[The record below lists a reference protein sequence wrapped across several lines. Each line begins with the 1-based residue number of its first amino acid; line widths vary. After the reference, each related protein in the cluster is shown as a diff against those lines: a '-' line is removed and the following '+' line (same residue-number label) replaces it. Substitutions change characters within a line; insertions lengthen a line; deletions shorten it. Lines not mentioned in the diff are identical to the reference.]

1 MNPPSHRVRRWLPLL
16 LAAAMLPCAAM
27 PPVGEAPFLDQRGGF
42 DLNRREIQD
51 FVSSMVTR
59 HGFSRAALLETLA
72 EAEPQ
77 ARILELIARPAERVL
92 PWWRYRSNFLNTERI
107 NAGAAFW
114 AEHRATLAR
123 AEQQTGV
130 PAAYVVAIIGVE
142 TSYGRVTGTWRALDA
157 LMTLGFDYP
166 PRSPF
171 FRSELEQLLLLA
183 RDEGFDPE
191 QLRGSYAGA
200 LGPPQFMP
208 SSYRRYAV
216 DADGDGRRD
225 LLRDWDDVIV
235 SVANY
240 FKGHGWS
247 GGLPVLLEASS
258 DADTFAKLDFRNL
271 ELNET
276 LGALR
281 ARGVSFTSELPD
293 ATPAMLL
300 PAELES
306 GPNVRIGLANF
317 TVITKYNRSI
327 RYAMAVHDLAAD
339 ITRRTVA
346 GS

>member
-1 MNPPSHRVRRWLPLL
+1 MNSQIHTLRRWLPLL
-16 LAAAMLPCAAM
+16 LSAAMLPCAAM
-27 PPVGEAPFLDQRGGF
+27 PPVGEAPFLEQRGGF
-42 DLNRREIQD
+42 DLNRREIQE
-51 FVSSMVTR
+51 FVSSMVAR
-59 HGFSRAALLETLA
+59 HGFARAALLETLA
-72 EAEPQ
+72 DAEPQ
-77 ARILELIARPAERVL
+77 SRILELIARPAERVT
-92 PWWRYRSNFLNTERI
+92 PWWRYRSNFLNAERI
-107 NAGAAFW
+107 KAGAAFW

-123 AEQQTGV
+123 AEQLTGV

-142 TSYGRVTGTWRALDA
+142 TAYGRVTGTWRALDA

-166 PRSPF
+166 PRAPF

-183 RDEGFDPE
+183 REEQLDAA

-208 SSYRRYAV
+208 SSYRRYAL

-240 FKGHGWS
+240 FKAHGWS
-247 GGLPVLLEASS
+247 AGSPVLLEARS
-258 DADTFAKLDFRNL
+258 DAETFAKLDFRNL

-281 ARGVSFTSELPD
+281 ARGVTFASELPD
-293 ATPAMLL
+293 VTPAILL

-317 TVITKYNRSI
+317 KVITQYNRSI

-339 ITRRTVA
+339 IARRAVA
-346 GS
+346 GG

>member
-1 MNPPSHRVRRWLPLL
+1 MIPLSANVRRCLPLL
-16 LAAAMLPCAAM
+16 LALALLPCAAM
-27 PPVGEAPFLDQRGGF
+27 PPVGEAPFPDQRGGF

-51 FVSSMVTR
+51 FVSNMVAR
-59 HGFSRAALLETLA
+59 HGFSGTALLETLA
-72 EAEPQ
+72 DAEPQ
-77 ARILELIARPAERVL
+77 ARILELIARPAERVT
-92 PWWRYRSNFLNTERI
+92 PWWRYRSNFLNAERI
-107 NAGAAFW
+107 NAGSAFW

-123 AEQQTGV
+123 AEKQTGV

-142 TSYGRVTGTWRALDA
+142 TAYGKITGNWRALDA

-166 PRSPF
+166 PRAAF
-171 FRSELEQLLLLA
+171 FRGELEQLLLLA
-183 RDEGFDPE
+183 QDEGLDPA

-208 SSYRRYAV
+208 SSYRRYAL

-240 FKGHGWS
+240 FKAHGWS
-247 GGLPVLLEASS
+247 AGSPVLLEASS

-276 LGALR
+276 LGTLR
-281 ARGVSFTSELPD
+281 ARGVAFASELPD
-293 ATPAMLL
+293 VTPAILL
-300 PAELES
+300 PAELET

-317 TVITKYNRSI
+317 KVITQYNRSI

-346 GS
+346 GG